1 MNALRVF
8 VLLAA
13 TAVAPVSG
21 CKSGAAAEHREK
33 AGNLADQSQWKQAAE
48 EYTMS
53 LEADPSQGELWE
65 QVAYAHLQ
73 LKDYDKVAAA
83 MLKFADFKTE
93 PVKKGDA
100 YRNIGGM
107 YVQQGMNEKAEPM
120 FLKALEVNPKDD
132 QSLTWLAEIY
142 AQRGGARAVNAVAK
156 PEELDKALAYLDK
169 VVALKPMDS
178 AGYVNKRI
186 ALMKYLEYEQR
197 QVAAAQGDAEKE
209 KDPARLGELRTKKD
223 QAQVQYDTLKRQLDE
238 VSLKLGEI
246 AKAAQGK

>member
-8 VLLAA
+8 VLLG
-13 TAVAPVSG
+13 AVALALASG
-21 CKSGAAAEHREK
+21 CKSGAAGEHREK
-33 AGNLADQSQWKQAAE
+33 ANDLANQSQWKQAAE
-48 EYTMS
+48 EYTLS
-53 LEADPSQGELWE
+53 LQADPSQGELWE

-83 MLKFADFKTE
+83 MLKFAEFKSE
-93 PVKKGDA
+93 PVKKADA

-120 FLKALEVNPKDD
+120 FIKALEVNAKDD
-132 QSLTWLAEIY
+132 QSLTWLAEMY
-142 AQRGGARAVNAVAK
+142 AQRGGARAVNAVAE
-156 PEELDKALAYLDK
+156 PEALDKALAYLDK

-186 ALMKYLEYEQR
+186 ALMKYTEYEQL
-197 QVAAAQGDAEKE
+197 QMAAAQKDAEKE
-209 KDPARLGELRTKKD
+209 KDPAKLQELRTKKD
-223 QAQVQYDTLKRQLDE
+223 QAQAQYDKLKKQLDE
-238 VSLKLGEI
+238 VAQKLGEI